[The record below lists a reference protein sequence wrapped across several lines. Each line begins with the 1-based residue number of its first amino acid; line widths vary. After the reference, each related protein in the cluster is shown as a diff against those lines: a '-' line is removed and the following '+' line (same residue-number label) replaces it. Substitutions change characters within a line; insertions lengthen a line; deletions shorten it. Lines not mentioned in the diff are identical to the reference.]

1 MLTFASA
8 FDKNAHTTQNG
19 AVVQLVRTSACH
31 AGGRGFESRPHR
43 QKCSSDI
50 WGAFSLLYLDKDTN
64 FLILKKKVRCTQIT
78 KKVK

>member
-43 QKCSSDI
+43 FKM
-50 WGAFSLLYLDKDTN
+50 LLRYLGSIFVAISQQRYQ
-64 FLILKKKVRCTQIT
+64 FLRT
-78 KKVK
+78 